1 MSFAYQERVISYT
14 ALYILQFIIF
24 LIFERSRYK
33 KKKTTKKYDSTLQS
47 PSKLIF
53 AVYSLFNS
61 ISEYIICH

>member
-33 KKKTTKKYDSTLQS
+33 KKQQKSMILLSRVPLNLSLQFILF
-47 PSKLIF
+47 LIP
-53 AVYSLFNS
+53 
-61 ISEYIICH
+61 